1 MTKMY
6 TPNDLVRY
14 IYQETSQ
21 AENEMIEILLQTD
34 TKFKTLFD
42 QLTSSKDNL
51 DDLIESPS
59 DDVVRRIINNAQS
72 LDMHSV

>member
-14 IYQETSQ
+14 IYDETSR

>member
-1 MTKMY
+1 MY

-14 IYQETSQ
+14 IYDETSR

>member
-1 MTKMY
+1 MTKVY

-14 IYQETSQ
+14 IYDETSQ

-42 QLTSSKDNL
+42 QLTSSKDGL

-59 DDVVRRIINNAQS
+59 DDVVQKIINNAQS
-72 LDMHSV
+72 LDMYSV

>member
-14 IYQETSQ
+14 IYGETSQ
-21 AENEMIEILLQTD
+21 AENEIIEILLQTD
-34 TKFKTLFD
+34 TKFKKLYE
-42 QLTSSKDNL
+42 QMTSSQHDL
-51 DDLIESPS
+51 DDLMESPS
-59 DDVVRRIINNAQS
+59 EDVIRKIISSAQS